1 MQMTFFPEI
10 DAENTKRNAKR
21 KLKEYP
27 RWRRVANDVDGQ
39 KVTAMYTFEPRQ
51 AHGNPSKQVECL
63 AINRVDAESELEAI
77 EYAINNLLN
86 PTHRRILFEKYLYA
100 GKRYDFEI
108 YSNLYLSEASFYIE
122 LNDALFSF
130 AEQYRSGCLLVKK

>member
-27 RWRRVANDVDGQ
+27 RWRRVANDVNGQ
-39 KVTAMYTFEPRQ
+39 KITATYTFEPRQ
-51 AHGNPSKQVECL
+51 AHGNPSKPVERL

-122 LNDALFSF
+122 LNDALLSF
-130 AEQYRSGCLLVKK
+130 AEQYRNGCLVVKK

>member
-1 MQMTFFPEI
+1 MTFFPEI

-39 KVTAMYTFEPRQ
+39 KVAATYTFEPRQ
-51 AHGNPSKQVECL
+51 AHGNPSKPVERL

-77 EYAINNLLN
+77 EYGINNLLN
-86 PTHRRILFEKYLYA
+86 PTHRRILFEKYLSA

-122 LNDALFSF
+122 LNDALLSF
-130 AEQYRSGCLLVKK
+130 AEQYRNGCLVVKK

>member
-1 MQMTFFPEI
+1 MTFFPEI
-10 DAENTKRNAKR
+10 NVEKTKRNAKR

-39 KVTAMYTFEPRQ
+39 KVTATYTFEPRQ
-51 AHGNPSKQVECL
+51 AHGNPRKPVERL

-122 LNDALFSF
+122 LSDALLSF
-130 AEQYRSGCLLVKK
+130 AEQYRNGCLLEKK

>member
-51 AHGNPSKQVECL
+51 ANGNPSKPVECL

-122 LNDALFSF
+122 LNDALLSF
-130 AEQYRSGCLLVKK
+130 AEQYRNGCLLVKK